1 LGTSKK
7 KNPSLPAEPV
17 TKNAA
22 VRLCGITHP
31 LEDGDNDQRIIASS
45 PPPFVDPGQPSPC
58 QRPNA
63 NSNLISSPHNSNHD
77 CMEMADHTRRAHQEA
92 AEAAT
97 YGIKNKAAAGSSSD
111 MRTVLLQRL
120 EDEQRVARR
129 DASTL
134 DCSASPTQDTV
145 ATLPDGKEAEARLRT
160 RALLRV
166 RLAAIK
172 KAPQMNA

>member
-1 LGTSKK
+1 
-7 KNPSLPAEPV
+7 
-17 TKNAA
+17 
-22 VRLCGITHP
+22 
-31 LEDGDNDQRIIASS
+31 
-45 PPPFVDPGQPSPC
+45 
-58 QRPNA
+58 
-63 NSNLISSPHNSNHD
+63 
-77 CMEMADHTRRAHQEA
+77 MEMADHTRRAHQEA

-129 DASTL
+129 DALTL

-145 ATLPDGKEAEARLRT
+145 AILPDGKEAEARLRT